1 MIIDLQRFIHTE
13 RPVWNELESV
23 LNRLEADPDLKLSLE
38 EAQRFHELYERATA
52 SLAKLTTFSSEP
64 ATRQYLENLVA
75 RAYGE
80 VHETREKRRKLH
92 PLVWL
97 RQTLPRTFRRQIQ
110 GFYLALAITLAGCA
124 FGTVAT
130 LVDPDSRHVTMPF
143 GHDRLKPSQR
153 VAEEEQRTTDRLTG
167 NRTFFSSQLMTHNTQ
182 VSIFTLALG
191 TTWGIGTILILFS
204 NGISLGAIA
213 TDYVTDG
220 QARFLLGWLLPH
232 GVIEIPAILVA
243 GQAGF
248 VLARA
253 LIGWG
258 DRTPLRSRLRAISGD
273 LVTLSIGFALM
284 LVWAGFVESFLSQYH
299 EPVVPYEAKIAFGVL
314 ELIALVLY
322 LGRSGRT

>member
-1 MIIDLQRFIHTE
+1 MIIDLQRFIRTE
-13 RPVWNELESV
+13 RPMWNELESV
-23 LNRLEADPDLKLSLE
+23 LDRLEAEPDLKMSLE

-80 VHETREKRRKLH
+80 VHETREKRRRLQ
-92 PLVWL
+92 PLSWL
-97 RQTLPRTFRRQIQ
+97 RQTLPQTFRRQIRA
-110 GFYLALAITLAGCA
+110 FYLALAITLAGSS
-124 FGTVAT
+124 FGAVAT

-153 VAEEEQRTTDRLTG
+153 VAEEEQRTKDRLTG
-167 NRTFFSSQLMTHNTQ
+167 NRTFFSSQLMTHNTR

-191 TTWGIGTILILFS
+191 ATWGIGTILILFY
-204 NGISLGAIA
+204 NGVSLGAIA
-213 TDYVTDG
+213 TDYVSDG

-232 GVIEIPAILVA
+232 GAIEIPAILVA
-243 GQAGF
+243 GQAGLVF
-248 VLARA
+248 ARG

-258 DRTPLRSRLRAISGD
+258 DRTPLGSRLRVISRD

-284 LVWAGFVESFLSQYH
+284 LVWAGFVEAFLSQYH
-299 EPVVPYEAKIAFGVL
+299 EPVVPYEAKIAFGTL
-314 ELIALVLY
+314 ELIALILY
-322 LGRSGRT
+322 LGRSGRA

>member
-1 MIIDLQRFIHTE
+1 MIIDLQRFIRTE
-13 RPVWNELESV
+13 RPMWNELESV
-23 LNRLEADPDLKLSLE
+23 LGRLEAEPDLKMSLE

-80 VHETREKRRKLH
+80 VHETREKRRRLQ
-92 PLVWL
+92 PLAWL
-97 RQTLPRTFRRQIQ
+97 RQTLPRTFRRQIHA
-110 GFYLALAITLAGCA
+110 FYLALAITVAGCA
-124 FGTVAT
+124 FGAVAT
-130 LVDPDSRHVTMPF
+130 LVDPESRHVTMPF

-153 VAEEEQRTTDRLTG
+153 VAEEEQRTKDRLTG

-191 TTWGIGTILILFS
+191 ATWGVGTILILFS

-248 VLARA
+248 VLARG

-258 DRTPLRSRLRAISGD
+258 DRTPLGSRLRAISRD

-284 LVWAGFVESFLSQYH
+284 LVWAGFVEAFLSQYH
-299 EPVVPYEAKIAFGVL
+299 EPVVPYEAKIAFGML
-314 ELIALVLY
+314 ELIALILY

>member
-1 MIIDLQRFIHTE
+1 MIIDLQRFISTE
-13 RPVWNELESV
+13 RPAWNELESV
-23 LNRLEADPDLKLSLE
+23 LDRLEAEPDLKMSLE
-38 EAQRFHELYERATA
+38 ETQRFHELYERATA
-52 SLAKLTTFSSEP
+52 SLAKLTTFSAEP

-80 VHETREKRRKLH
+80 VHETREKRRRLQ
-92 PLVWL
+92 PLLWL

-110 GFYLALAITLAGCA
+110 AFYLALAITLAGCA

-167 NRTFFSSQLMTHNTQ
+167 NRTLFSSQLMTHNTQ

-191 TTWGIGTILILFS
+191 ATWGIGTILILFS

-220 QARFLLGWLLPH
+220 QLRFLLGWLLPH
-232 GVIEIPAILVA
+232 GAIEIPAILVA
-243 GQAGF
+243 GQAGL
-248 VLARA
+248 VLARG

-258 DRTPLRSRLRAISGD
+258 DRTPLGSRLRAISSD

-284 LVWAGFVESFLSQYH
+284 LIWAGFVEAFLSQYH
-299 EPVVPYEAKIAFGVL
+299 EPVVPYEAKIAFGTL
-314 ELIALVLY
+314 ELIALILY
-322 LGRSGRT
+322 LGRSGKT